1 MFDDTCEDLGIEGA
15 VGRLGVL
22 PLLGLMNRDAAV
34 CEQQKRWSKVTHLDI
49 IRVVLLFS
57 SAPLLT
63 LKDTHSGHDSLLA
76 LRMLQELMEHLRLLH
91 VSTCAGSGADG
102 ILRYHWLRLQVH
114 GIVPVGWEWRRG
126 SHVTH
131 VFWCHGSD
139 HVRI

>member
-15 VGRLGVL
+15 VGRLRVL

-34 CEQQKRWSKVTHLDI
+34 CEKQKRGSKVTHLDI

-57 SAPLLT
+57 SPPLP
-63 LKDTHSGHDSLLA
+63 THSGGDSLLA
-76 LRMLQELMEHLRLLH
+76 LRMLKELMEHLRLLH
-91 VSTCAGSGADG
+91 VSTCTGSGADG

-114 GIVPVGWEWRRG
+114 GIVPVGWEWWRG